1 MALALAP
8 IAFYSYLIS
17 EHLKKVSAKVAINL
31 FPAPEVLK
39 EHVEYF
45 WTVEHHGEETPETEI
60 ASFVNGVPGI
70 IFQHH
75 NGNSVFV
82 SSPTASGHEI
92 HTGTLPIAYVYGQ
105 ITRPNLILAK
115 GSFSVTGAILKPYT
129 WNTLFRLSATEL
141 TNRRIELNEF
151 STENLNEQLLNVNHA
166 QARIALL
173 RDFLISKLE
182 HINMDVLVQES
193 VRLIH
198 GNIHSIKVM
207 QLLRNFEISE
217 RQFER
222 RFRRAIGLSPYF
234 YIRAIRFQEALKL
247 MQVKRI
253 KRLSDIA
260 YVLNFA
266 DQSHFIKDIKEFSGL
281 TPKSL
286 SQKVDDFIH
295 HHIGYF
301 R

>member
-1 MALALAP
+1 MA
-8 IAFYSYLIS
+8 ID
-17 EHLKKVSAKVAINL
+17 L
-31 FPAPEVLK
+31 FPVPEVLK
-39 EHVEYF
+39 DHVEYF
-45 WTVEHHGEETPETEI
+45 WTGEHHGEETPEREI
-60 ASFVNGVPGI
+60 TSFVTGAPGI

-82 SSPTASGHEI
+82 SSPTSSGHEI

-115 GSFSVTGAILKPYT
+115 GSFSATGAILKPYT
-129 WNTLFRLSATEL
+129 WNTIFRLSATEL

-151 STENLNEQLLNVNHA
+151 STENLNERLLNMNHA

-182 HINMDVLVQES
+182 HINTDALVQES

-234 YIRAIRFQEALKL
+234 YIRVIRFQEALKL
-247 MQVKRI
+247 MQVKQP